1 MSASGDTGIGR
12 ITAELGDLFAVTG
25 YAVVAG
31 GAILLGVDGPLRV
44 LLAAGLL
51 GFCPGY
57 AVVSLLLPRT
67 MRSPST
73 GDRQPRWRHRS
84 ALGVATSVILLV
96 FGGVALAPIG
106 YDPATMVAVVVGST
120 VIASVGAA
128 ARRVRTAPDERLRL
142 PIGAVVRDARSATNG
157 ADALLNVAL
166 ALAVVVGMATLAVGL
181 AAPDRGEVY
190 SEVALVSE
198 DGGQSAAGTGS
209 YVRGEQSTL
218 RLEVEN
224 QAGTS
229 ESYTAVVVLERFSDP
244 PPGGETTALP
254 TLVERTELSR
264 TTLSVPDNTTTT
276 QSLAFTPTLLG
287 DELRLSVYVYV
298 GPAPESASPETADY
312 HLYRWVDVGDSASSL
327 PLPAPAPSGG

>member
-96 FGGVALAPIG
+96 LAGVALAPVG
-106 YDPATMVAVVVGST
+106 YDPATLIGVVVGST
-120 VIASVGAA
+120 LIASVGAA
-128 ARRVRTAPDERLRL
+128 ARRLRTPPDQRLRL
-142 PIGAVVRDARSATNG
+142 PIGPVVRDARSAMNG
-157 ADALLNVAL
+157 AGALLNVAL
-166 ALAVVVGMATLAVGL
+166 AIAVVVGMATLAVGL
-181 AAPDRGEVY
+181 AAPDHGEMY

-198 DGGQSAAGTGS
+198 DGGQSAGGS
-209 YVRGEQSTL
+209 GR
-218 RLEVEN
+218 
-224 QAGTS
+224 TS
-229 ESYTAVVVLERFSDP
+229 AAR
-244 PPGGETTALP
+244 
-254 TLVERTELSR
+254 SR
-264 TTLSVPDNTTTT
+264 
-276 QSLAFTPTLLG
+276 
-287 DELRLSVYVYV
+287 R
-298 GPAPESASPETADY
+298 
-312 HLYRWVDVGDSASSL
+312 
-327 PLPAPAPSGG
+327 